1 MNNAAAKAEKTTRLG
16 PCVLPGQAA
25 CPKQVLCVP
34 FLLTFLP
41 INPMLIFKRLLTPV
55 LALVVSLSAQADSK
69 PIVIGQTYVQT
80 GPLSSLATEPLVGIR
95 AMMNA
100 VNAAGGIYGSP
111 LELAQMDDAYDAA
124 RAEGNVKALVGKG
137 AVAILMPIGTTS
149 SIGALKAANALK
161 VPLVGP
167 YTGAGPVVKFS
178 EYVFPVRISFD
189 EEYGRIVNH
198 LFTVG
203 FTRLAFAHNDNPGA
217 RSAMES
223 TREFIRQRGSAMTG
237 SVAIKNDASD
247 AEAQALEL
255 AKLKPTAIIFSATNA
270 VAAKFIKAYRASGAE
285 AQFYS
290 FSFLNG
296 QQLQRDIGPDAT
308 GVVVSQVVPYPW
320 NAALPLVLE
329 YQAAMKKIGAS
340 NLSYGSLEGYVNTK
354 VLVEGL
360 KRAGPNPTP
369 DSVKKG
375 LESFKSLDL
384 GGVFVRYGP
393 GDHQGLTFSEL
404 SMVRKDGGFLR

>member
-1 MNNAAAKAEKTTRLG
+1 
-16 PCVLPGQAA
+16 
-25 CPKQVLCVP
+25 
-34 FLLTFLP
+34 
-41 INPMLIFKRLLTPV
+41 MLIFNRSLVPV
-55 LALVVSLSAQADSK
+55 LALLVSLSAQADSK
-69 PIVIGQTYVQT
+69 PIVIGHTTVQT
-80 GPLSSLATEPLVGIR
+80 GPLASLATEPLVGIQ
-95 AMMNA
+95 AMLKS

-111 LELAQMDDAYDAA
+111 LELEQMDDAYDAA
-124 RAEGNVKALVGKG
+124 RAEDNVKKMAARG

-149 SIGALKAANALK
+149 SVGAHKAANEIK
-161 VPLVGP
+161 IPLFGP

-178 EYVFPVRISFD
+178 EYAFPVRISFD

-223 TREFIRQRGSAMTG
+223 TREFIRQRGSEMTG
-237 SVAIKNDASD
+237 SVAIKNDSSD
-247 AEAQALEL
+247 AEAKALEL
-255 AKLKPTAIIFSATNA
+255 AKLKPTAIILSATNA
-270 VAAKFIKAYRASGAE
+270 VTAKFIKAYRASGAE

-296 QQLQRDIGPDAT
+296 QQLHRDIGADAT

-320 NAALPLVLE
+320 NSVMPLIKE
-329 YQAAMKKIGAS
+329 YQTAMKKAGVS
-340 NLSYGSLEGYVNTK
+340 QLSYGSLEGYVNAK

-360 KRAGPNPTP
+360 KRAGPSPTP
-369 DSVKKG
+369 ESLKKA

-384 GGVFVRYGP
+384 GGVLVRYAP
-393 GDHQGLTFSEL
+393 GDHQGLSFSEL